1 MDGRQNSGLNDIETY
16 LTIDTKLG
24 KLKRHLAQS
33 YPSSEQVQ
41 LLIMPESEEKVPR
54 RDPRSVIVSCSVA
67 SQLEHLG
74 GEILQDCSEVNC
86 GIFAHSL

>member
-1 MDGRQNSGLNDIETY
+1 M
-16 LTIDTKLG
+16 DTKKG

-41 LLIMPESEEKVPR
+41 LLIMPESQEKVPR
-54 RDPRSVIVSCSVA
+54 RDPRSVVVSCRVA

-74 GEILQDCSEVNC
+74 SEILQDCSEVDR
-86 GIFAHSL
+86 GIFAHFL

>member
-1 MDGRQNSGLNDIETY
+1 M
-16 LTIDTKLG
+16 DTKKG

-41 LLIMPESEEKVPR
+41 LLVMPESQEKMPR
-54 RDPRSVIVSCSVA
+54 RDTHSVIISCSVA

-74 GEILQDCSEVNC
+74 GEILQNCSEVDC